1 MELNDTFWLFHGVYP
16 SWAFHLFTY
25 LTLFLAIWIAER
37 IAERYWGTWYDRLS
51 PAVAVMAFVGLHE
64 VYDLLNS
71 RGLPMKSFW
80 DIIEAA
86 GACAVGV
93 VLITFGPKLWRV
105 FKKHTE

>member
-1 MELNDTFWLFHGVYP
+1 
-16 SWAFHLFTY
+16 
-25 LTLFLAIWIAER
+25 
-37 IAERYWGTWYDRLS
+37 
-51 PAVAVMAFVGLHE
+51 MAFVGLHE

-80 DIIEAA
+80 DIIEASA
-86 GACAVGV
+86 ACAVGV